1 MREVLLCRSPC
12 QGRKGFRF
20 YLAFSW
26 ISGLICGS
34 VVSVSA
40 GTSLSS
46 LMRGAL
52 YASVSIVGVLCVS
65 VLPILFSAYAVFL
78 SNFALLLPVCFTK
91 AFLFSFVSLGISR
104 AFASAG
110 WLMRGL
116 LLYSDWT
123 SLPILYWFWL
133 RSLSSDRPV
142 TLWET
147 LLVFALMGLVGSI
160 HFGIISPFLVR
171 LIGI

>member
-1 MREVLLCRSPC
+1 MREVISRSSPR

-26 ISGLICGS
+26 MAGLICGS
-34 VVSVSA
+34 AVAASA
-40 GTSLSS
+40 ETPLFS

-52 YASVSIVGVLCVS
+52 YAPVSIVGVLCVS

-78 SNFALLLPVCFTK
+78 SNFALLLPICFTK
-91 AFLFSFVSLGISR
+91 AFLFSFVSLGISW

-110 WLMRGL
+110 WLMKIL

-133 RSLSSDRPV
+133 RSLSPYRSV
-142 TLWET
+142 GLWET
-147 LLVFALMGLVGSI
+147 ILAFTLMGLLGSI
-160 HFGIISPFLVR
+160 HFSIISPFLVR

>member
-1 MREVLLCRSPC
+1 MTEVQPRRS
-12 QGRKGFRF
+12 QHRWRKAFRF

-26 ISGLICGS
+26 LLGLICGS
-34 VVSVSA
+34 VVSAMA
-40 GTSLSS
+40 GEPILS
-46 LMRGAL
+46 LMRSAL
-52 YASVSIVGVLCVS
+52 YSSVSIVGVLCVS
-65 VLPILFSAYAVFL
+65 IFPILFSAYAVFL
-78 SNFALLLPVCFTK
+78 SNFVLLLPICFAK

-110 WLMRGL
+110 WLIGGL

-133 RSLSSDRPV
+133 RSLSPERSAE
-142 TLWET
+142 LWET
-147 LLVFALMGLVGSI
+147 ILAFALIGLMGSI
-160 HFGIISPFLVR
+160 HYSIISPFLVG